1 MDIIMAVRPVS
12 LSLFL
17 YVFEKM
23 KKKKTP
29 LFYFLFCGW
38 HSWGLGA
45 IIPLTHSHMCFGH
58 WAVGLGTGVDVA
70 GKAEVPKL

>member
-1 MDIIMAVRPVS
+1 
-12 LSLFL
+12 
-17 YVFEKM
+17 M
-23 KKKKTP
+23 KKKITP

>member
-1 MDIIMAVRPVS
+1 M
-12 LSLFL
+12 
-17 YVFEKM
+17 VFEKM